1 MVFLCR
7 ARFERCIA
15 TRTPLLD
22 ATLTS
27 AVPINP
33 FQLQQEFA
41 MSSRLYLIAVI
52 TGLSVA
58 QARAADSPSG
68 YLIQGE
74 DGAPVS
80 TGYGGCV
87 HTSAWTPDSSY
98 RQCDPRPVAMELPAP
113 VQAATVQPAPDP
125 ASAPVATTLL
135 RISMATLFDFDSAV
149 LRADAGP
156 ALDDLARQLTEADYQ
171 KIEVVGHAD
180 RIGRA
185 EYNQQLSEKRARA
198 VREYLAA
205 HGIDG
210 SKIAVSGVGSI
221 EPLTAGDCEGLR
233 GKRLVSCLQPDRS
246 AEVTVT
252 GRQTSAMR

>member
-1 MVFLCR
+1 MVFPWR
-7 ARFERCIA
+7 ARFGRCIA

-22 ATLTS
+22 ATLNT
-27 AVPINP
+27 AFPINP
-33 FQLQQEFA
+33 FHLQQEFA

-58 QARAADSPSG
+58 QARAADNPSG
-68 YLIQGE
+68 YLIQGQ
-74 DGAPVS
+74 DGSPVS
-80 TGYGGCV
+80 TGYGECV
-87 HTSAWTPDSSY
+87 HTSAWSPDSSY

-113 VQAATVQPAPDP
+113 VTVVSESPMVEAPR
-125 ASAPVATTLL
+125 AVLL

-171 KIEVVGHAD
+171 KIDIVGHAD

-185 EYNQQLSEKRARA
+185 KYNQQLSEKRAKA

-210 SKIAVSGVGSI
+210 SKIAVSGAGSS
-221 EPLTAGDCEGLR
+221 EPLTAGKCEGLR

-252 GRQTSAMR
+252 GTQTSAMR